1 MKNPNLKE
9 KNLYTEAEVKCIF
22 ESAVLQGISM
32 TMTALEWHYGW
43 RGKRLTDLYENVKA
57 IAEMPPIFGKHP
69 SAKEQI
75 LHLKEKYGIDLDS
88 IQLQVEVQDG
98 RRMIKVHIDDA

>member
-1 MKNPNLKE
+1 MKRNDLKA
-9 KNLYTEAEVKCIF
+9 KNLYTEADMNYNFK
-22 ESAVLQGISM
+22 SAVLQGIVM
-32 TMTALEWHYGW
+32 CMTALEWHYGW

-75 LHLKEKYGIDLDS
+75 LHLKEKYGIDLN
-88 IQLQVEVQDG
+88 E
-98 RRMIKVHIDDA
+98 IKVQIEIVDERGKSKGVLKR

>member
-1 MKNPNLKE
+1 MKRNDLKA

-69 SAKEQI
+69 SAKEQV
-75 LHLKEKYGIDLDS
+75 LHLKETYGIDL
-88 IQLQVEVQDG
+88 QE
-98 RRMIKVHIDDA
+98 IKVQIEIVDEIGKSKGVLKR

>member
-1 MKNPNLKE
+1 MKRNDLKA

-22 ESAVLQGISM
+22 KSAVLQGVAM
-32 TMTALEWHYGW
+32 CMTALEWHYGW

-75 LHLKEKYGIDLDS
+75 LHLKDTYGIDLH
-88 IQLQVEVQDG
+88 E
-98 RRMIKVHIDDA
+98 IKMQIEIVDERGKSKGVLKR

>member
-1 MKNPNLKE
+1 MKRNDLKA
-9 KNLYTEAEVKCIF
+9 KNLYTEADMNYNFK
-22 ESAVLQGISM
+22 SAVLQGIVM
-32 TMTALEWHYGW
+32 CMTALEWHYGW

-75 LHLKEKYGIDLDS
+75 LHLKETYGIDLH
-88 IQLQVEVQDG
+88 E
-98 RRMIKVHIDDA
+98 IKVQIEIVDEIGKSKGVLKR

>member
-1 MKNPNLKE
+1 MKRNDLKA
-9 KNLYTEAEVKCIF
+9 KNLYTEADMNYNFK
-22 ESAVLQGISM
+22 SAVLQGIVM
-32 TMTALEWHYGW
+32 CMTALEWHYGW

-75 LHLKEKYGIDLDS
+75 LHLKGTYGIDL
-88 IQLQVEVQDG
+88 QE
-98 RRMIKVHIDDA
+98 IKMQIEIVDERGKSKGVLKR

>member
-1 MKNPNLKE
+1 MKNSNLKA

-22 ESAVLQGISM
+22 KSGVLQGIVM
-32 TMTALEWHYGW
+32 CMTALEWHYGW

-57 IAEMPPIFGKHP
+57 IAEMPPIFGKLP

-75 LHLKEKYGIDLDS
+75 LHLKETYGIDLN
-88 IQLQVEVQDG
+88 E
-98 RRMIKVHIDDA
+98 IKVQIEIVYERGKSKGVLKR

>member
-9 KNLYTEAEVKCIF
+9 KNLYTEADMNYNFK
-22 ESAVLQGISM
+22 SAVLQGIVM
-32 TMTALEWHYGW
+32 CMTALEWHYGW

-75 LHLKEKYGIDLDS
+75 LHLKEKYGIDLEQ
-88 IQLQVEVQDG
+88 IHLQVEVQDG
-98 RRMIKVHIDDA
+98 RKNEKGAYR

>member
-1 MKNPNLKE
+1 MKRNDLKA
-9 KNLYTEAEVKCIF
+9 KNLYTEADMNYNFK
-22 ESAVLQGISM
+22 SAVLQGIVM
-32 TMTALEWHYGW
+32 CMTALEWHYGW

-75 LHLKEKYGIDLDS
+75 LHLKETYGIDLN
-88 IQLQVEVQDG
+88 E
-98 RRMIKVHIDDA
+98 IKVQIEIVDERGKSKGVLKR

>member
-1 MKNPNLKE
+1 MKRNDLKA
-9 KNLYTEAEVKCIF
+9 KNLYTEADMNYNFK
-22 ESAVLQGISM
+22 SAVLQGIVM
-32 TMTALEWHYGW
+32 CMTALEWHYGW

-75 LHLKEKYGIDLDS
+75 LHLKDTYGIDL
-88 IQLQVEVQDG
+88 QE
-98 RRMIKVHIDDA
+98 IKMQIEIVDERGKSKGVLKR

>member
-1 MKNPNLKE
+1 MKRNDLKA
-9 KNLYTEAEVKCIF
+9 KNLYTEADMNYNFK
-22 ESAVLQGISM
+22 SAVLQGNVM
-32 TMTALEWHYGW
+32 CMTALEWHYGW

-75 LHLKEKYGIDLDS
+75 LHLKETYGIDLN
-88 IQLQVEVQDG
+88 E
-98 RRMIKVHIDDA
+98 IKVQIEIVDERGKSKGVLKR

>member
-1 MKNPNLKE
+1 MKNQNLKA
-9 KNLYTEAEVKCIF
+9 KNLYTEADMNYNFK
-22 ESAVLQGISM
+22 SAVLQGIVM
-32 TMTALEWHYGW
+32 CMTALEWHYGW

-75 LHLKEKYGIDLDS
+75 LHLKNAYEIDLN
-88 IQLQVEVQDG
+88 E
-98 RRMIKVHIDDA
+98 IKVQIEIVDERGKSKGVLKR

>member
-22 ESAVLQGISM
+22 ESAVLQGIAMCM
-32 TMTALEWHYGW
+32 TTLEWHKKW

-57 IAEMPPIFGKHP
+57 IAEIPPIFGKHP

-75 LHLKEKYGIDLDS
+75 HHLKDTYGIDLH
-88 IQLQVEVQDG
+88 E
-98 RRMIKVHIDDA
+98 IKVQIKIVDERENQKGF

>member
-9 KNLYTEAEVKCIF
+9 KNLYTEEDMNYNFK
-22 ESAVLQGISM
+22 SAVLQGIVM
-32 TMTALEWHYGW
+32 CMTALEWHKKW

-75 LHLKEKYGIDLDS
+75 LHLKEKYGIDLEQ
-88 IQLQVEVQDG
+88 IHLQVEVQDG
-98 RRMIKVHIDDA
+98 RKNL

>member
-1 MKNPNLKE
+1 MKNPNLKA
-9 KNLYTEAEVKCIF
+9 KNLYTEADMKYNF
-22 ESAVLQGISM
+22 ESAVLQGIVM
-32 TMTALEWHYGW
+32 CMTALEWHYRW

-75 LHLKEKYGIDLDS
+75 LNLKETYGIDLH
-88 IQLQVEVQDG
+88 E
-98 RRMIKVHIDDA
+98 IKMQIEIVDERGKSKGVLKR

>member
-1 MKNPNLKE
+1 MKNPNLKA

-32 TMTALEWHYGW
+32 TMTALEWHKKW

-75 LHLKEKYGIDLDS
+75 LHLKETYGIDLH
-88 IQLQVEVQDG
+88 E
-98 RRMIKVHIDDA
+98 IKMQIEIVDERGKSKGVLKR

>member
-9 KNLYTEAEVKCIF
+9 KNLYTEADMNYNFK
-22 ESAVLQGISM
+22 SAVLQGIVM
-32 TMTALEWHYGW
+32 CMTALEWHYGW

-75 LHLKEKYGIDLDS
+75 LHLKETYGIDLN
-88 IQLQVEVQDG
+88 E
-98 RRMIKVHIDDA
+98 IKVQIEIVDERGKSKGALKR

>member
-1 MKNPNLKE
+1 MKRNDLKA
-9 KNLYTEAEVKCIF
+9 KNLYTEADMNYNFK
-22 ESAVLQGISM
+22 SAVLQGIVM
-32 TMTALEWHYGW
+32 CMTALEWHYGW

-75 LHLKEKYGIDLDS
+75 LHLKETYGIDL
-88 IQLQVEVQDG
+88 QE
-98 RRMIKVHIDDA
+98 IKVQIEIVDERGKSKGVLKR

>member
-32 TMTALEWHYGW
+32 TMTALEWHKKW

-57 IAEMPPIFGKHP
+57 IAEMPPIFGKAP
-69 SAKEQI
+69 SVKEQKQ
-75 LHLKEKYGIDLDS
+75 HLLDAYGIDLNC
-88 IQLQVEVQDG
+88 IQLQIEVADESG
-98 RRMIKVHIDDA
+98 NVKGMLKK

>member
-9 KNLYTEAEVKCIF
+9 KNLYTEADMNYNFK
-22 ESAVLQGISM
+22 SAVLQGIVM
-32 TMTALEWHYGW
+32 CMTALEWHYGW
-43 RGKRLTDLYENVKA
+43 REKRLTDLYENVKA

-75 LHLKEKYGIDLDS
+75 LHLKETYGIDLN
-88 IQLQVEVQDG
+88 E
-98 RRMIKVHIDDA
+98 IKVQIEIVDERGKSKGVLKR

>member
-9 KNLYTEAEVKCIF
+9 KNLYTEADMNYNFK
-22 ESAVLQGISM
+22 SAVLQGISM
-32 TMTALEWHYGW
+32 TMTALEWHKKW

-75 LHLKEKYGIDLDS
+75 LHLKEKYGVDLEQ

-98 RRMIKVHIDDA
+98 RKK

>member
-9 KNLYTEAEVKCIF
+9 KNLYTESDMKYNF
-22 ESAVLQGISM
+22 ESAVLQGIAM
-32 TMTALEWHYGW
+32 FMTALEWHYGW

-57 IAEMPPIFGKHP
+57 IAEMPPIFGKNP

-75 LHLKEKYGIDLDS
+75 LHLKDTYGIDLH
-88 IQLQVEVQDG
+88 E
-98 RRMIKVHIDDA
+98 IKMQIEIVDERGKSKGVLKRS

>member
-1 MKNPNLKE
+1 MKRNDLKA
-9 KNLYTEAEVKCIF
+9 KNLYTEADMNYNFK
-22 ESAVLQGISM
+22 SAVLQGIVM
-32 TMTALEWHYGW
+32 CMTALEWHYGW

-75 LHLKEKYGIDLDS
+75 LHLKETYEIDLND
-88 IQLQVEVQDG
+88 
-98 RRMIKVHIDDA
+98 IKVQIEIVDERGKSKGVLKR